1 MVKLNDPVFAST
13 SQLQAYSQKPI
24 DLDNETAVAQ
34 AKAAL
39 CAGEQAVA
47 AWMDAQTLVEHQV
60 TVTGPLSRPK
70 PTIEVDDGP
79 ITTINSVTVGG
90 TVLDPST
97 VEIFSNWAILR
108 NDNLFPEQ
116 TTIVLDYLAGYR
128 VNSDGTTTMPPRII
142 QAILEV
148 ATIRQAQ
155 PDTGLIRERIGDWAG
170 ERADPGAGGQPPALP
185 ATVQSLLAAYRRP
198 VT

>member
-1 MVKLNDPVFAST
+1 MVKVNDPIFAT
-13 SQLQAYSQKPI
+13 TGELAAYSQKPI

-47 AWMDAQTLVEHQV
+47 AWLDAQTLVEHQV
-60 TVTGPLSRPK
+60 VVTGPLSRPK

-79 ITTINSVTVGG
+79 ITKINSVKVGD

-108 NDNLFPEQ
+108 NDNLFPAG

-128 VNSDGTTTMPPRII
+128 RSSDGTTTMPSRMV

-170 ERADPGAGGQPPALP
+170 ERADPGAGGQPPPLP
-185 ATVQSLLAAYRRP
+185 TTVQSLLSAYRRP
-198 VT
+198 QI